1 MYWGGCIMFKKGARA
16 LRADFHLHTVKDK
29 EFEYNNNPNDFIK
42 EYVQKLKEEN
52 ISIGAITN
60 HNKFDK
66 EEFKALRKQAKKE
79 GILLLPGVELSVKE
93 GANGIHTLI
102 IFSDSWL
109 ENGENN
115 IQVFLNQ
122 VFAGVRNHENENV
135 SCNDDMNGIIN
146 NLEKH
151 NKEYFIIFAHVD
163 QRSGLL
169 YECKGGLIQ
178 RLWDNP
184 LLKER
189 VLGVQKSKDIDNY
202 NNLVQWIG
210 FELPKVEGCDPK
222 KVSDIGKGDK
232 CYLKIGDYSFNA
244 VKYALMDFSNR
255 VFCDIPL
262 FKHGYIDSI
271 EYTGGKL
278 DNINVDFSKELNT
291 IIGIR
296 GSGKS
301 SILETLRYGLD
312 LEADIDD
319 DYKEKLVKYIL
330 DSGGI
335 IKIKLVDSNSR
346 EYLLTKYLEDD
357 KVFITDMDGT
367 QLNISLES
375 IINNPLYFGQKD
387 LSMRAPGYE
396 FNLLSKLIGKK
407 TKEVNERL
415 KVNSEEIKNKI
426 EEIIRIQQYPGR
438 IEELTTRIN
447 DLNMKLGIYEE
458 KGIAE
463 KLDKQKQ
470 FEDESLHFEQINEL
484 INDLSDELES
494 SLTSEKI
501 KLLKE
506 KVEYKSKYN
515 GEVFE
520 RVNEGLENIIK
531 LYGGIS
537 NINQEILK
545 ELEKIKSQQE
555 NFVECKDSL
564 KEEFAKIKREIDVE
578 TLNPDSF
585 LDYSKKLKD
594 ASDELKQCQLKIQEK
609 NILESSLKDLI
620 KDRKEVVH
628 EKFRLYKKEIEK
640 INDSQE
646 QLSIVIEL
654 KGNKQEF
661 INKLKEIGQ
670 GTGIRANKYK
680 DISDQF
686 SDFIAIVDDIMLN
699 ESKKI
704 KTIISDNDYDK
715 FVEKLKGNLNECI
728 KYEVPDKVDIL
739 YHGKNLEYHSLGQ
752 RASAIVLFIL
762 TQKDNDII
770 IIDQPEDDL
779 DNKVIYDELIK
790 TLKERKSDIQF
801 IFVTHNANIPVLG
814 DSEKITVTEF
824 EDDKILVDS
833 GSIDCSHIQK
843 KIIKIM
849 EGGEDAFEK
858 RNSIYLNW
866 NV

>member
-1 MYWGGCIMFKKGARA
+1 MFKNGASV
-16 LRADFHLHTVKDK
+16 LRADFHLHTIKDK
-29 EFEYNNNPNDFIK
+29 EFKYHNNPNEFVK
-42 EYVQKLKEEN
+42 EYVQKLKEAD

-66 EEFKALRKQAKKE
+66 DEFKALRRQAKKE
-79 GILLLPGVELSVKE
+79 NIFLLPGVELSVKE

-102 IFSDSWL
+102 IFSDSWY

-115 IQVFLNQ
+115 IEVFLNQ
-122 VFAGVRNHENENV
+122 VFAGVANRENENV
-135 SCNDDMNGIIN
+135 SCNYDINGVIS
-146 NLEKH
+146 NLEQH
-151 NKEYFIIFAHVD
+151 NKDYFIIFAHVD
-163 QRSGLL
+163 QKSGLL
-169 YECKGGLIQ
+169 YECGGGLIQ

-189 VLGVQKSKDIDNY
+189 VLGVQKSKNIDKF
-202 NNLVQWIG
+202 NNLTQWIG
-210 FELPKVEGCDPK
+210 YELPKLEGCDPK
-222 KVSDIGKGDK
+222 KIEDIGEGDK

-255 VFCDIPL
+255 VFYDIPL

-312 LEADIDD
+312 LKADIDD
-319 DYKEKLVKYIL
+319 DYKESLVKYVL

-335 IKIKLVDSNSR
+335 IKIKLVDNNNR
-346 EYLLTKYLEDD
+346 KYLLTKYLEDD
-357 KVFITDMDGT
+357 KVYISDVDEN

-407 TKEVNERL
+407 TKEVNEKL
-415 KVNSEEIKNKI
+415 KGNSEELKQKI
-426 EEIIRIQQYPGR
+426 EEIIKIQQYPNR
-438 IEELTTRIN
+438 IDELTTRVN
-447 DLNMKLGIYEE
+447 DLNMKLAIYEE

-470 FEDESLHFEQINEL
+470 FEDESLYFEQISGF
-484 INDLSDELES
+484 INDLSDDLES
-494 SLTSEKI
+494 SLESEKI
-501 KLLKE
+501 RLLKD
-506 KVEYKSKYN
+506 KAKYTSKYN
-515 GEVFE
+515 GEIFE
-520 RVNEGLENIIK
+520 RVNESIENIIK
-531 LYGGIS
+531 LYGGLS
-537 NINQEILK
+537 NINQNILA
-545 ELEKIKSQQE
+545 ELEKIKSEQN

-564 KEEFAKIKREIDVE
+564 KEEFARIKREIDVE

-585 LDYSKKLKD
+585 LDYSKKVKD
-594 ASDELKQCQLKIQEK
+594 TSDELQQYQLKMQEK
-609 NILESSLKDLI
+609 SALENSLKNLL
-620 KDRKEVVH
+620 KDRKELVH
-628 EKFRLYKKEIEK
+628 ERFRLYKKEIEK

-646 QLSIVIEL
+646 QLSIEIEL

-661 INKLKEIGQ
+661 MDKLKEVGQ
-670 GTGIRANKYK
+670 GTGIRSNKYK
-680 DISDQF
+680 DISEQF
-686 SDFIAIVDDIMLN
+686 SDFIAIIDDIMLN

-704 KTIISDNDYDK
+704 KTIISGNDYDK
-715 FVEKLKGNLNECI
+715 FIEKIKGNLKDCI
-728 KYEVPDKVDIL
+728 EYEVPDKVDIL

-814 DSEKITVTEF
+814 DSEKIIVTEF
-824 EDDKILVDS
+824 EDDKIMVDS

-866 NV
+866 NM